1 MLECVPNVSEG
12 RDRETIDRI
21 AAAIRNVR
29 RVHLLHVHSDV
40 DHNRSVFTFACEDR
54 APLIE
59 AALTLYRVALASID
73 LREHQGEHPRIGAVD
88 VCPFVPLHGS
98 TMDECVEIARE
109 VGEKVAGEFGIPVY
123 LYEYAQPLEYR
134 RALPKIRTGG
144 FEQLPARI
152 RDEKWKP
159 DFGPAVVHESAG
171 ATIIGARL
179 PLIAF
184 NVQLATDRIEIAE
197 HIARSVREISGGLK
211 FVRALPIRLK
221 HRDIVQVSM
230 NLLDYRRTPI
240 AEAFELVKL
249 QAARAG
255 VEIISSEIVGL
266 VPADALYAAAR
277 TYLRV
282 ENFSSSM
289 VLERRLR
296 EVLEADIASNE

>member
-12 RDRETIDRI
+12 RDRGTIDRI
-21 AAAIRNVR
+21 ASAIRAVPG
-29 RVHLLHVHSDV
+29 VHLLHVHSDV
-40 DHNRSVFTFACEDR
+40 DHNRSVFTYASEQR

-59 AALTLYRVALASID
+59 ATLSLYRVALAAID
-73 LREHQGEHPRIGAVD
+73 LRHHRGEHPRLGAVD

-98 TMDECVEIARE
+98 TMEECVQLALE
-109 VGEKVAGEFGIPVY
+109 VGQRVGNEFALPVY

-144 FEQLPARI
+144 FEKLSLRI
-152 RDEKWKP
+152 NDEQWKP
-159 DFGPAVVHESAG
+159 DFGPAAVHESAG
-171 ATIIGARL
+171 ATIVGARV

-184 NVQLATDRIEIAE
+184 NVQLATDRIEVAAQ
-197 HIARSVREISGGLK
+197 IARAVREISGGLR

-230 NLLDYRRTPI
+230 NLLDYRKTPI
-240 AEAFELVKL
+240 ADAFELVKAE
-249 QAARAG
+249 AARAG

-266 VPADALYAAAR
+266 VPADALYAAAQS
-277 TYLRV
+277 YLRV
-282 ENFSSSM
+282 EGFTPGM